1 MVIKTPNF
9 SRWKQFRTTV
19 RYRLLILTS
28 APIILTITALIL
40 LSVYWTTTYT
50 WQSTLQGVSERLRVA
65 RNSIDILLD
74 KQALTLHSIS
84 DSYHFIQ
91 LLHEYSSVQDLNL
104 WLFDQLDHFQLD
116 FAYFY
121 DLRNGNPINV
131 RDDIQLGSYF
141 AVVSAETLTQWNPI
155 LPQRAII
162 RSVENQQ
169 PQTKALITQTTIQIF
184 DQQGN
189 VIGYLLG
196 GKLLNHSSEVV
207 DRIRDLIYPS
217 PDQQYRPNGSVTL
230 FLDGLRVSTNIPIS
244 SDNSSSKRAIGTSV
258 SSEVYQQVI
267 VNGKEWLDL
276 AYILDRWHVSGY
288 QPIRNAK
295 QQVIGML
302 YTGYPLWPILST
314 YMVNLLEIGLS
325 ALLLL
330 VISGS
335 FVYRSSR
342 ALFKPIEKISHIVA
356 AIKRGDSV
364 RIGQLKHDAGSELA
378 SLAQQFDLMIDKL
391 EQQHQAISSFAK
403 SLEEKVAERTTSLK
417 EKTSQLEE
425 HIRLLEQTRRTLI
438 AKEKFAALGELTA
451 GIAHEINNPIAVILG
466 NAELIR
472 LQLQQGNDEVSEELE
487 TICKQVDR
495 VRDITRSLLQYS
507 HKQESQNSPGE
518 RQSINPIIEESI
530 TLVRTGENK
539 RNIRYNVTLSAQ
551 NWVIVNRHQLLQVLV
566 NLQVNAIQAM
576 HGNGTIT
583 ITSEDWGDE
592 QHNYGI
598 LISVCDEGDGI
609 APQHIQKVFDPFFT
623 TKKEGTG
630 LGLSVSQTLI
640 GQMGGDIQVKSD
652 EHMTCFTLFLPSDL
666 FFTTQGV

>member
-1 MVIKTPNF
+1 M
-9 SRWKQFRTTV
+9 FRNTV

-28 APIILTITALIL
+28 APIVLTIAALIL

-50 WQSTLQGVSERLRVA
+50 WQSTLQGISERLRVA
-65 RNSIDILLD
+65 RNSVDILL
-74 KQALTLHSIS
+74 KEQALTLHSIS

-91 LLHEYSSVQDLNL
+91 LLQEYSSEQDMNL
-104 WLFDQLDHFQLD
+104 WLCNQLDHFQLD

-121 DLRNGNPINV
+121 DLRNGKPINT
-131 RDDIQLGSYF
+131 RDDIIQLGSHF

-162 RSVENQQ
+162 RSVENQR
-169 PQTKALITQTTIQIF
+169 PQTKALITQTTIEIF
-184 DQQGN
+184 DQQGK

-196 GKLLNHSSEVV
+196 GKLLNHSSELV

-230 FLDGLRVSTNIPIS
+230 FLDGLRVSTNIPLF
-244 SDNSSSKRAIGTSV
+244 SDDSSKRAIGTSV
-258 SSEVYQQVI
+258 ANDVYQQVI
-267 VNGKEWLDL
+267 VNGQEWLDL
-276 AYILDRWHVSGY
+276 AYVLDRWHVSGY

-342 ALFKPIEKISHIVA
+342 ALFKPIEKISYIVA
-356 AIKRGDSV
+356 AIKHGDSL
-364 RIGQLKHDAGSELA
+364 RIGQLRHDAGSELTD
-378 SLAQQFDLMIDKL
+378 LAQQFDLMIDKL

-403 SLEEKVAERTTSLK
+403 SLEEKVAERTVSLK
-417 EKTSQLEE
+417 EKTSELEE

-472 LQLQQGNDEVSEELE
+472 LQLQQGNADVSEELE
-487 TICKQVDR
+487 AICKQVDR

-507 HKQESQNSPGE
+507 RKQESQNNPGE
-518 RQSINPIIEESI
+518 LQSVNPIIEESI

-539 RNIRYNVTLSAQ
+539 RNIHYNVTLSAQ
-551 NWVIVNRHQLLQVLV
+551 NRVVVNRHQLLQVLV

-609 APQHIQKVFDPFFT
+609 APQHINKVFDPFFT

-652 EHMTCFTLFLPSDL
+652 EYMTCFTLFLPSDL
-666 FFTTQGV
+666 FF